1 MKSIT
6 SLLTI
11 GGIPIEDD
19 KKTLLTSGANFVI
32 GTVGRI
38 YQLLES
44 GYLELDS
51 LRYVIFDEG
60 DKLFVTKD

>member
-1 MKSIT
+1 M
-6 SLLTI
+6 
-11 GGIPIEDD
+11 
-19 KKTLLTSGANFVI
+19 I

-38 YQLLES
+38 YKMLES